1 MDCSKRPVAS
11 RRFETDLANTES
23 LRDRGDYEDAATQYS
38 LLIRHLECE
47 PSCDGTTARLI
58 RAWESYGTCLYMAGC
73 LDEGGAFM
81 RQALAARR
89 GTQVQGSA
97 VIRKK

>member
-1 MDCSKRPVAS
+1 MDCSKRSVAS
-11 RRFETDLANTES
+11 RRFETDLSKAES
-23 LRDRGDYEDAATQYS
+23 LRNRGEYEDAAAQYS

-58 RAWESYGTCLYMAGC
+58 RALESYGTCLYMAGR

-81 RQALAARR
+81 RQAIEALR
-89 GTQVQGSA
+89 GMQAQGNA